1 MNHDGVSFQNMS
13 GSSLL
18 YLVNAAG
25 YLLPVECQQISEL
38 ILPQIPFK
46 HVPAKIT
53 QIYQRNEAFD
63 VMQQRLEN

>member
-53 QIYQRNEAFD
+53 QIYQRTEAFD
-63 VMQQRLEN
+63 AMQQRVES